1 MRAVGIDFGTTNSAV
16 AVAEE
21 DGQVRSL
28 SWPSAA
34 GSVDV
39 FRTALA
45 FWSEGRAPR
54 AVLHTAGGPQALEHA
69 LSGTGQGRLIQ
80 SIKTY
85 LGSRAFTDTRLYG
98 QRFTLPNLV
107 STFLRHLVPDR
118 DALLSEAVAVVAGR
132 PVVFAGENPDE
143 ALAVERLRT
152 AFAEAGFGAVELAYE
167 PLGAA
172 YWYARNLR
180 RDETVLVADLGG
192 GTSDFSVIRF
202 ERAGLAFEATP
213 LAHGGVGIAGDT
225 FDYRLI
231 DRYVAPQ
238 LGRGSHYRSFDK
250 LLPIP
255 AYIHAAFSQ
264 WHQSSWLKAPHTM
277 AELRKLRAASD
288 DPAAMERLIDFIDLD
303 LGFELYGAISGVKIR
318 LSEAERTRFAF
329 DTAGI
334 RLEADVTRAEFERLI
349 APDLARIAAAADDT
363 LARAGLGHGDVDA
376 VFTTGGTSQVPA
388 VRRLF
393 LGRFGAHRLHTA
405 HPLQS
410 VASGLALYAADRARG
425 RGPGVAASA

>member
-16 AVAEE
+16 AIAEL
-21 DGQVRSL
+21 DGRVTSL
-28 SWPSAA
+28 SWPSTS
-34 GSVDV
+34 GDVGV

-45 FWSEGRAPR
+45 FWSEGRMPR
-54 AVLHTAGGPQALEHA
+54 AVLRTAGGPQALEYA
-69 LSGTGQGRLIQ
+69 LEHPGQGRFVQ

-85 LGSRAFTDTRLYG
+85 LGSRAFSETRLYG
-98 QRFTLPNLV
+98 QRFTIEDLV
-107 STFLRHLVPDR
+107 ATFLGHLAPER
-118 DALLSEAVAVVAGR
+118 DALLAGASGVVSGR
-132 PVVFAGENPDE
+132 PVVFAGDKPDE
-143 ALAVERLRT
+143 ALAVKRLGT
-152 AFAEAGFGAVELAYE
+152 AYAKAGFGDVGLAYE

-172 YWYARNLR
+172 YWYARDLD
-180 RDETVLVADLGG
+180 RDETVLVADFGG

-202 ERAGLAFEATP
+202 TRSNGRRGAEA

-231 DRYVAPQ
+231 EAFVAPQ

-264 WHQSSWLKAPHTM
+264 WHQLSWLKAPATM
-277 AELRKLRAASD
+277 AELRKLQAASD
-288 DPAAMERLIDFIDLD
+288 APEAMERLIDFVDLD
-303 LGFELYGAISGVKIR
+303 LGFELYQSVSSLKVR
-318 LSEAERTRFAF
+318 LSEAESARLDF
-329 DTAGI
+329 DSAGI
-334 RLEADVTRAEFERLI
+334 RLSAEVTRADFEALI
-349 APDLARIAAAADDT
+349 APDLARIARAADDT
-363 LARAGLGHGDVDA
+363 LARAGLGYSDIDA

-393 LGRFGAHRLHTA
+393 VERFGEAKLQAA

-410 VASGLALYAADRARG
+410 VASGLALYARDRAMG
-425 RGPGVAASA
+425 RAA